1 MFAQYWI
8 IIYHNELHYNE
19 NKLAHIN
26 MDMFYL
32 SENHL
37 FSKTLILFLHF
48 YLQALCFHLSE
59 KGSNFIGRAMVCI
72 CRQYLL
78 VYRAHLFMYLF
89 ICLFVCLSFCLFFF
103 FQNFISNIKLII
115 IFTLQK
121 YQNDPSVA
129 NTFIYS
135 TLWYKGKYIII
146 VKKAPMQ

>member
-1 MFAQYWI
+1 MKREATSLVEQWCAYVGSTYSYI
-8 IIYHNELHYNE
+8 GLIY
-19 NKLAHIN
+19 
-26 MDMFYL
+26 
-32 SENHL
+32 
-37 FSKTLILFLHF
+37 
-48 YLQALCFHLSE
+48 LC
-59 KGSNFIGRAMVCI
+59 
-72 CRQYLL
+72 
-78 VYRAHLFMYLF
+78 
-89 ICLFVCLSFCLFFF
+89 ICLFVCLFVYHFVVFFF